1 MGPGAPDARA
11 WRVGVE
17 LSSII
22 RGMDWW
28 MWIAGGLA
36 LVVAELA
43 TPSGFFIIFFGLSA
57 LTVGL
62 LTGLN
67 VVGAAW
73 AQWLLFSAL
82 SVAYILVFRRR
93 LESRMRIPPPPN
105 VDSLV
110 GVLAIVQ
117 ERLLPGVVGK
127 VEVRGSMWSARNT
140 SSVILDAGQ
149 RARVTAVDG
158 LTLAVIPE

>member
-1 MGPGAPDARA
+1 
-11 WRVGVE
+11 
-17 LSSII
+17 
-22 RGMDWW
+22 MDWW

-57 LTVGL
+57 LTIGL

-67 VVGAAW
+67 AVTAMW
-73 AQWLLFSAL
+73 AQWLLFTVL
-82 SVAYILVFRRR
+82 SVAYILLFRRR
-93 LESRMRIPPPPN
+93 LESKVQIPPASN
-105 VDSLV
+105 VDSLI

-140 SSVILDAGQ
+140 SGVTLDAGQ

-158 LTLAVIPE
+158 LTLTVVPE